1 MQFSGVHIQAQAIRQ
16 SSSSQ
21 DVEGLYEV
29 SIPADQD
36 RNALA
41 DIAIESF
48 HRAIPIPSPED
59 FEITIIDTRS
69 GEEIIPTYAE
79 VGAVFDCKKIRA
91 KPAPKLRGEGSSES
105 RPSE

>member
-1 MQFSGVHIQAQAIRQ
+1 MQFIEFQINAQAIHQ
-16 SSSSQ
+16 SASTQ
-21 DVEGLYEV
+21 DVEGRYEV
-29 SIPADQD
+29 SIPADID

-48 HRAIPIPSPED
+48 HRAIPIPNPED

-79 VGAVFDCKKIRA
+79 VGAVFDCKKYEQA
-91 KPAPKLRGEGSSES
+91 CA
-105 RPSE
+105 